1 MRRIFLRR
9 IFFIAFV
16 VSVVAVLSSCG
27 ARSSVSDDAPRADAG
42 EELVS
47 EEATV
52 DEPVEPDALTPAAS
66 SVPEPTQNTSTS
78 PATGSSGMV
87 SSANP
92 LATRAGLEILEEGG
106 NAFDAAVAVAAA
118 LGVVEPM
125 MSGIGGYGAIVLYDA
140 ESGETRFLDT
150 GSRTPAALDPEVFR
164 SSAPNF
170 VDNRCGAK
178 AVSTPGNANAWEALS
193 SNYGEL
199 RWQRLFEPAAE
210 LADEGYVLDG
220 ITAGWIDAAWPAFPE
235 HARGIY
241 GNGGVPLKAGETL
254 IQEDLARSMRLI
266 AEGGARVVYDGE
278 IGQAI
283 DATVRENDGFL
294 TIDDLRENR
303 ARWRETISL
312 EHRGYEVVAASPPST
327 SWGAL
332 VRLGML
338 GQFGLEPSDHNT
350 NSYLHTFAEISKQTG
365 RVTRD
370 YAADPEIAETPL
382 DLLLSK
388 GFLAEQAAAI
398 DPNQASPNAPFGQ
411 FGQPTPCIPQSY
423 TSTYAPSS
431 PSTPNVQNAQSH
443 TTHFVVADGEGNVVS
458 ATQSLGNI
466 FGSKVMPE
474 GTGIW
479 LNDALAWSRFEPAGN
494 VFDVYPGRQSLYA
507 LCPTLVMSDGRPYI
521 AIGTPGGRTIQ
532 QTTPQML
539 MNLID
544 FDMDVQQAI
553 AEPRI
558 STTNPNALLVEP
570 GIPESVR
577 GGLASLGHNVR
588 VDERGLGN
596 AHGLTIE
603 YDAQGRPTRFTGG
616 ADPRGVGAAA
626 GY

>member
-1 MRRIFLRR
+1 
-9 IFFIAFV
+9 
-16 VSVVAVLSSCG
+16 
-27 ARSSVSDDAPRADAG
+27 
-42 EELVS
+42 
-47 EEATV
+47 
-52 DEPVEPDALTPAAS
+52 
-66 SVPEPTQNTSTS
+66 
-78 PATGSSGMV
+78 
-87 SSANP
+87 
-92 LATRAGLEILEEGG
+92 
-106 NAFDAAVAVAAA
+106 
-118 LGVVEPM
+118 
-125 MSGIGGYGAIVLYDA
+125 
-140 ESGETRFLDT
+140 
-150 GSRTPAALDPEVFR
+150 
-164 SSAPNF
+164 
-170 VDNRCGAK
+170 
-178 AVSTPGNANAWEALS
+178 
-193 SNYGEL
+193 
-199 RWQRLFEPAAE
+199 
-210 LADEGYVLDG
+210 
-220 ITAGWIDAAWPAFPE
+220 
-235 HARGIY
+235 
-241 GNGGVPLKAGETL
+241 
-254 IQEDLARSMRLI
+254 
-266 AEGGARVVYDGE
+266 VYDGE

-294 TIDDLRENR
+294 SIDDLRENR

-350 NSYLHTFAEISKQTG
+350 TSYLHTFAEVSKQTG

-479 LNDALAWSRFEPAGN
+479 LNDALAWSRFEPTGN

-539 MNLID
+539 TNLID
-544 FDMDVQQAI
+544 FDMNIQQAI

-558 STTNPNALLVEP
+558 STTNPNVLLVEP

-603 YDAQGRPTRFTGG
+603 YDAQGRTTRFTGG

>member
-1 MRRIFLRR
+1 ML
-9 IFFIAFV
+9 FV
-16 VSVVAVLSSCG
+16 GLLFVVLSSCAQSASPEKASRENVG
-27 ARSSVSDDAPRADAG
+27 EEPTSSVED
-42 EELVS
+42 
-47 EEATV
+47 
-52 DEPVEPDALTPAAS
+52 AAS
-66 SVPEPTQNTSTS
+66 EITGSSTSMSISSSAPEPTQNTSTS

-178 AVSTPGNANAWEALS
+178 AVSTPGNTNAWEALS

-199 RWQRLFEPAAE
+199 RWQRLFEPAVE
-210 LADEGYVLDG
+210 LAAEGYVLDG

-254 IQEDLARSMRLI
+254 IQEDLARSLRLI

-350 NSYLHTFAEISKQTG
+350 NSYLHTFAEVSKQTG

-479 LNDALAWSRFEPAGN
+479 LNDALAWSRFEPVGN

-539 MNLID
+539 TNLID